1 MRQITVA
8 RLDNQLTTD
17 ADAMDDENGTNE
29 GDVRGADE
37 DWAGGTEGV
46 RGGGGDDVPHL
57 ERDDGRGA
65 TLCKTTTDMAS
76 TLGGRRVDPRQQRG
90 GRRRLCEE

>member
-1 MRQITVA
+1 VRQITVA

-17 ADAMDDENGTNE
+17 ADATDDENGTNE

-46 RGGGGDDVPHL
+46 RGGGGDDVSHS
-57 ERDDGRGA
+57 ERDDGRGDVVRNDDGYGIDVGGA
-65 TLCKTTTDMAS
+65 PGRPSPTTWRTTTS
-76 TLGGRRVDPRQQRG
+76 S
-90 GRRRLCEE
+90 